1 MAGQLWSTNTL
12 GGYLYADELSS
23 VLRMEVRASTKFR
36 QFCDAKDF
44 ADKGLNNGSTVTWN
58 VYSKVATGGST
69 LTEGTAI
76 AETNFTINQAT
87 ATVVEWG
94 NSVPF
99 TSLTDMLG
107 KHNVMDVT
115 RNVLS
120 RDCRETLD
128 TEAEAKFRLTPL
140 KYVAT
145 GAAASTG
152 TLYTDGTAT
161 GNNDVGLTKTH
172 VRKISDLM
180 KERNIPAYE
189 GDDYIAIARP
199 TTFRDLKDELEQVDQ
214 YTTTGYRKI
223 TNGEVGRFEAVRFV
237 EQTQIL
243 SGGVNAAP
251 ARDGTNNWT
260 NGKSDWC
267 YFMGADTVAEVIA
280 MAPEIRGRIPSDYGR
295 SMGMA
300 WYALEGFGLVHSDA
314 TNARIVEWASA
325 A

>member
-1 MAGQLWSTNTL
+1 MAGQVWSTNTL

-44 ADKGLNNGSTVTWN
+44 SDKGLNNGANVTWN
-58 VYSKVATGGST
+58 VYSKIDTAGTT

-76 AETNFTINQAT
+76 AENNFTIKQAT

-128 TEAEAKFRLTPL
+128 TEAESKFRQTKL

-161 GNNDVGLTKTH
+161 GNNDHALNKTH

-189 GDDYIAIARP
+189 GDDYIAISRP
-199 TTFRDLKDELEQVDQ
+199 TTYRELKDELEQVDQ

-223 TNGEVGRFEAVRFV
+223 TNGEVGRFEAMRFV

-243 SGGVNAAP
+243 AGGAAAT
-251 ARDGTNNWT
+251 ARDGTAWT

-300 WYALEGFGLVHSDA
+300 WYALEGFGLVHDDA